1 MSEESPQG
9 QGREREEERNHR
21 TGERQKGRIEGIAER
36 VGVVLRGESMDEV
49 DERRDLYLTKI
60 PLVILYNRNYTFSKS
75 LYIDKMMN

>member
-9 QGREREEERNHR
+9 QGRERGRKEPQDRRETERKNR
-21 TGERQKGRIEGIAER
+21 GDSRER
-36 VGVVLRGESMDEV
+36 VGVVLSGESMDEV

-75 LYIDKMMN
+75 FYIDKMMN